1 MGSRTRGLMSTSSCL
16 CSSATSA
23 LPTTK
28 PLTQCTPRR
37 LSGIAKSIAGAKS
50 DFEATVRRLWDS
62 YVVAYQRL
70 KDLSKSAEGRIRKL
84 QEGATR
90 ESRDLQT
97 RLDKSIAAGQESFA
111 EAERL
116 GSSAQ
121 LAQLLS
127 VPSD

>member
-1 MGSRTRGLMSTSSCL
+1 MQQQTKAEIEEEFDAL
-16 CSSATSA
+16 SAE
-23 LPTTK
+23 
-28 PLTQCTPRR
+28 